1 MNKKQVIRIIVFV
14 VLASLIFGFFTIL
27 LQINNG
33 RDVLGT
39 YGFYLEPENSIDAVI
54 VGPSQIYTSYYPA
67 YAYKLHGYTSYTIA
81 TSAMPGSVYI
91 TATKEVNERQKPQ
104 LYVYDIGGFAYK
116 DLAAEANVR
125 KYIDNIPMLSK
136 NRLEAIEKLVP
147 EEERDSYYF
156 PFIKYHSTYNQIITA
171 SKVLKDEIDQSR
183 RGYSLLKN
191 FTTTGSVGNYTTKY
205 FKRDQNVDITNQ
217 GLDYLKELL
226 DYLKETKTQNV
237 LFATFPDDIN
247 RTETKS
253 SLKAHEM
260 IASYGYDYVNF
271 SDYKDEMNIDRKKDF
286 YNANHVNIRGAKKV
300 TECVS
305 DFLFET
311 YNLNTT
317 HSEEVTKEWDD
328 CASYVDKVF
337 DLSEQRLQ
345 AYEKSGDTKEGH
357 QYYMES
363 EMFSNDGLP
372 KK

>member
-1 MNKKQVIRIIVFV
+1 MNIKQVIRIIVFV
-14 VLASLIFGFFTIL
+14 VLASLIFCFLTIL
-27 LQINNG
+27 FQINNG
-33 RDVLGT
+33 RDVVGT

-67 YAYKLHGYTSYTIA
+67 YAYKLYGYTSYSVS

-91 TATKEVNERQKPQ
+91 TATKEVNESQKPQ
-104 LYVYDIGGFAYK
+104 LYVYDIGGFTYK
-116 DLAAEANVR
+116 DLADESNVR
-125 KYIDNIPMLSK
+125 KYIDNIPLFSK

-147 EEERDSYYF
+147 EDQRESYYF
-156 PFIKYHSTYNQIITA
+156 PFIKYHSTYNQIVTA
-171 SKVLKDEIDQSR
+171 GKVLKDEINQGR

-205 FKRDQNVDITNQ
+205 FKRDQKVDITNQ
-217 GLDYLKELL
+217 GLDCLKELI
-226 DYLKETKTQNV
+226 DYLKETKAQNV

-260 IASYGYDYVNF
+260 IKEYGYDYVNF
-271 SDYKDEMNIDRKKDF
+271 SDFKDEMDIDRKKDF
-286 YNANHVNIRGAKKV
+286 YNANHVNIRGAKKI
-300 TECVS
+300 TECIGGYLS
-305 DFLFET
+305 ET

-317 HSEEVTKEWDD
+317 HSEEIKKEWDD

-337 DLSEQRLQ
+337 DLSERRLQ
-345 AYEKSGDTKEGH
+345 AYEKSGSTKEGH

-372 KK
+372 KE